1 MLEKG
6 DRVYLLRKNMKT
18 RRLSDKLDY
27 KKVELFII
35 KEKLGLVN
43 YRLKLLTTMRIYLV
57 FYIAL
62 LELALLGI
70 PLKTITLVEIDNNIE
85 YKVK

>member
-1 MLEKG
+1 MLKKG
-6 DRVYLLRKNMKT
+6 DRVYLLRKNVKI
-18 RRLSDKLDY
+18 RQLSNKLDY

-43 YRLKLLTTMRIYLV
+43 YRLKLLSTMRIHLV

-62 LELALLGI
+62 LELALLGT
-70 PLKTITLVEIDNNIE
+70 PLETITLVEIDNNIE
-85 YKVK
+85 YEVE